1 MLLLRLLLLLLGVVV
16 MVVNIARSVVVVV
29 AAAAQGSWGILQ
41 RLSPHDAVVA
51 AAVVGDVMLGT
62 TPPIKKGDDMTC
74 ILLRV
79 EVMVVRRL
87 EIIVTGE
94 KAVAIPIP
102 SDKTNNKNTTDE
114 NDGTTPTNLVGAGM
128 LCCSILLLLAVGGGG
143 GDAWFIVLIILR
155 MKIPFDFGREA
166 GRGRGKYPMLCGG
179 RWSVVHIEYRISIGH
194 RPIPYPFPGGFLDLL
209 GSLVVSFDSIDP
221 RF

>member
-1 MLLLRLLLLLLGVVV
+1 MLLLKLLLLLLGVVV

-29 AAAAQGSWGILQ
+29 AAASQGSWGILQ

-51 AAVVGDVMLGT
+51 AVVVGDVMLGT
-62 TPPIKKGDDMTC
+62 TPSIKKGDDVMTC
-74 ILLRV
+74 ILLRA
-79 EVMVVRRL
+79 EAMIVRRL

-94 KAVAIPIP
+94 KAVAIAIP

-128 LCCSILLLLAVGGGG
+128 LCCSILLLLAVVGGGG
-143 GDAWFIVLIILR
+143 AAWFNVLIILR
-155 MKIPFDFGREA
+155 TKI
-166 GRGRGKYPMLCGG
+166 
-179 RWSVVHIEYRISIGH
+179 
-194 RPIPYPFPGGFLDLL
+194 
-209 GSLVVSFDSIDP
+209 

>member
-1 MLLLRLLLLLLGVVV
+1 MLLLKLLLLLLGVVV

-114 NDGTTPTNLVGAGM
+114 NDETSPTNLVGAGM
-128 LCCSILLLLAVGGGG
+128 LCCPILLLLAVVGGGVA
-143 GDAWFIVLIILR
+143 AWFNVLIILR
-155 MKIPFDFGREA
+155 TKI
-166 GRGRGKYPMLCGG
+166 
-179 RWSVVHIEYRISIGH
+179 
-194 RPIPYPFPGGFLDLL
+194 
-209 GSLVVSFDSIDP
+209 